1 MQKNSIWK
9 VKDGPLEEMMVV
21 FSLSSSHFPFKL
33 DEIIKRNFQAGW
45 RCRGTLG
52 LAPARTFGLV
62 GGFGDGCAR

>member
-1 MQKNSIWK
+1 MQKNSILK
-9 VKDGPLEEMMVV
+9 VKDGPLGEMVVV

-33 DEIIKRNFQAGW
+33 EEINRNFQAGW

-62 GGFGDGCAR
+62 AGFADGCAR